1 MPLSKVKKEQIV
13 KDVSDLLSV
22 TKMTVVANYKGTP
35 VKSMQELRRQ
45 AKENGTTIKVIKNR
59 LVMQALAKL
68 DQYKEIDIS
77 LLEGMLAYAFND
89 SDEVAAA
96 TSLANFAKNHPTLD
110 FVGAITPEGNWLSSD
125 EVKVLAALP
134 SKPQLIASVV
144 ALLGTP
150 IRSVISASN
159 NLPGIIAALETNVSK
174 A

>member
-13 KDVSDLLSV
+13 NDISDLLKV

-35 VKSMQELRRQ
+35 VKNMQTLRKA
-45 AKENGTTIKVIKNR
+45 AKENGTTVKVVKNR
-59 LVMQALAKL
+59 LVMQALGKL
-68 DQYKEIDIS
+68 DQYKAFDAS
-77 LLEGMLAYAFND
+77 PLEGMLAYAFND

-96 TSLANFAKNHPTLD
+96 NSLANFAKTNPTLD
-110 FVGAITPEGNWLSSD
+110 FVGAITPEGNWLSAE
-125 EVKVLAALP
+125 EVKSLAALP

-159 NLPGIIAALETNVSK
+159 NLPSIIAALEANANK

>member
-13 KDVSDLLSV
+13 NDISDLLKV

-35 VKSMQELRRQ
+35 VKNMQTLRKA
-45 AKENGTTIKVIKNR
+45 AKENGTTVKVVKNR
-59 LVMQALAKL
+59 LVMQALGKL
-68 DQYKEIDIS
+68 DQYKAFDVS
-77 LLEGMLAYAFND
+77 PLEGMLAYAFND

-96 TSLANFAKNHPTLD
+96 NSLANFAKTNPTLD
-110 FVGAITPEGNWLSSD
+110 FVGAITPEGNWLSAE
-125 EVKVLAALP
+125 EVKSLAALP

-159 NLPGIIAALETNVSK
+159 NLPSIIAALEANANK

>member
-13 KDVSDLLSV
+13 NDVSDLLKI

-35 VKSMQELRRQ
+35 VKSMQALRRQ
-45 AKENGTTIKVIKNR
+45 AKENGTTVKVVKNR

-68 DQYKEIDIS
+68 DQYKAVDVS

-89 SDEVAAA
+89 QDEVAAA
-96 TSLANFAKNHPTLD
+96 ASLANFAKSNPTLD
-110 FVGAITPEGNWLSSD
+110 FVGAITAEGNWLSAD
-125 EVKVLAALP
+125 DVKSLAALP

-159 NLPGIIAALETNVSK
+159 NLPSIVAALESHAAK